1 MKRNISKSKKTLSVL
16 PTNQL
21 LQQVW
26 DYIIS
31 RPNKKGEYKKSEM
44 ECLFLLCWKV
54 GLRVSEALSFDL
66 SLENQESAYKNL
78 YLLRGK
84 VKKEMNIADSIE
96 LAPHTLRRC
105 FATHQAISGMPLPI
119 LQKVLGHS
127 KVSTTAL
134 YIRDGELTLITGKK
148 QLTERISK
156 KTKTPQNQVTKII
169 ESLLEETQKALVKG
183 EEIRFLGYYSFKT
196 TITKPRIAMNLQT
209 KKKMKVPAK
218 RVPKCKFA
226 TELTDRNEGQELN
239 FTVEEATK
247 LKNLNIEPL
256 SVAKYFYEKAG
267 PTLDSVFYAMDNYF
281 EKNETYQ
288 GLFDK
293 VKDIDNEVVINHLDN
308 IHKQYKRYEVKKN
321 ELDFYEKAFM
331 IKTLFDFSEM
341 FVSCIH
347 TDDFTNAIKREEAK
361 ILLANSFMVMQDC
374 KARLFGILEKNK
386 PIKHN
391 NLFQALLLD
400 PNHKT
405 YRKSGKNVLTSLKD
419 LICLFSEEDECQE
432 LAIQKSLKKNKRK

>member
-321 ELDFYEKAFM
+321 ELDFYEKV
-331 IKTLFDFSEM
+331 KD
-341 FVSCIH
+341 
-347 TDDFTNAIKREEAK
+347 
-361 ILLANSFMVMQDC
+361 
-374 KARLFGILEKNK
+374 KA
-386 PIKHN
+386 
-391 NLFQALLLD
+391 
-400 PNHKT
+400 
-405 YRKSGKNVLTSLKD
+405 
-419 LICLFSEEDECQE
+419 
-432 LAIQKSLKKNKRK
+432 